1 MDTRPTNSSRRKFL
15 YGSGS
20 VASVI
25 IVLAILVFLAFL
37 ADRYYW
43 RWDVNADQSQSLT
56 KITRNIVA
64 EVKEPL
70 KITAFLPEGQ
80 PERQTGKELLDNY
93 HYQNRLIS
101 VNIVDPERQPLEAQ
115 QAGYRLP
122 GNVLLEYQ
130 GHRQIV
136 SSPTEENITDA
147 IRKLLNPKSKK
158 IFFLTGHGERGD
170 KESDKGSFFTAR
182 QALTKEGLEVQD
194 LNLMTQ
200 TKVPADAATVV
211 LAGPGKPL
219 FPNEI
224 KALQDYLDHGGRVL
238 LLLEPQKDG
247 GLKDFMAAYGIVPDD
262 RMILDDNQVS
272 RALGASVT
280 MPLVIQYG
288 KHRITQD
295 FSNVVTIFPL
305 ARPLFLAKDLPKS
318 VTLTPLAITTQT
330 SYAKQGQEWLKE
342 NKAEFN
348 AQQDLKG
355 PFTLAVLAQKQP
367 TAPEP
372 KSPPEASGKQTATS
386 PVPQEGSVKK
396 STESQIQKE
405 PAPKKAEEAQT
416 PEEAQKAAAPNGDST
431 TSEKEQKTAYLAVFG
446 DTDFADNTYFNISGN
461 GDLFLNTVN
470 FLASEES
477 QISLRAPEKKSQ
489 PLLLTGY
496 QGWALLF
503 VCLIFIPLAIIIAGT
518 SAYLR
523 RRSQR

>member
-20 VASVI
+20 VASVF

-56 KITRNIVA
+56 KVTKNIVA
-64 EVKEPL
+64 AVKEPL

-80 PERQTGKELLDNY
+80 PDRQTGKELLDNY
-93 HYQNRLIS
+93 HYQNRLIT

-130 GHRQIV
+130 GRRQMAN
-136 SSPTEENITDA
+136 SPTEENITDA
-147 IRKLLNPKSKK
+147 IRKLLNPQSKK
-158 IFFLTGHGERGD
+158 VFFLTGHGERGD
-170 KESDKGSFFTAR
+170 KESDKGSFFVAR

-194 LNLMTQ
+194 LNLVTQ
-200 TKVPADAATVV
+200 VKMPEDAAAVV
-211 LAGPGKPL
+211 LAGPEKPL
-219 FPNEI
+219 FPYEV
-224 KALQDYLDHGGRVL
+224 KALQEYLDRGGRIL

-247 GLKDFMAAYGIVPDD
+247 GLKEFMAAYGIVPDD

-295 FSNVVTIFPL
+295 FNNVVTIFPL
-305 ARPLFLAKDLPKS
+305 ARPLFLAKDLPKA
-318 VTLTPLAITTQT
+318 VHLTPIAMTTQT
-330 SYAKQGQEWLKE
+330 SYAKQGQDWLKQ

-355 PFTLAVLAQKQP
+355 PFTLAVLAQKQLP
-367 TAPEP
+367 APET
-372 KSPPEASGKQTATS
+372 KSPPEAAAKPAAT
-386 PVPQEGSVKK
+386 PPAPQKYNGQKVNEAKN
-396 STESQIQKE
+396 QKE
-405 PAPKKAEEAQT
+405 AAPKAAE
-416 PEEAQKAAAPNGDST
+416 AAPKLDEAKKPAAPSSDAAK
-431 TSEKEQKTAYLAVFG
+431 SETEPKTAYLAVFG

-470 FLASEES
+470 FLVSEEN

-496 QGWALLF
+496 QGWAMLL
-503 VCLIFIPLAIIIAGT
+503 VCLILIPLAIIIAGT

-523 RRSQR
+523 RRARR

>member
-1 MDTRPTNSSRRKFL
+1 MDTRPTNSARRKFL

-101 VNIVDPERQPLEAQ
+101 LSIVDPERQPLEAQ

-130 GHRQIV
+130 GHRQIAN
-136 SSPTEENITDA
+136 SPTEDNITDA

-170 KESDKGSFFTAR
+170 KESDKGGFFAAR

-219 FPNEI
+219 FPNEV
-224 KALQDYLDHGGRVL
+224 KALQDYLDRGGRVL

-318 VTLTPLAITTQT
+318 VHLTPLAITTQT

-523 RRSQR
+523 RRSRR

>member
-1 MDTRPTNSSRRKFL
+1 MDIRPTTSSKRKIL

-25 IVLAILVFLAFL
+25 IVVAILVFLAFL
-37 ADRYYW
+37 GDRYYW

-56 KITRNIVA
+56 KITKNIVA

-80 PERQTGKELLDNY
+80 PERQTGKELLENY

-101 VNIVDPERQPLEAQ
+101 VTTVDPERQPLEAQ

-130 GHRQIV
+130 GRRQMAN
-136 SSPTEENITDA
+136 SPTEENITDA
-147 IRKLLNPKSKK
+147 IRKLLNPQSKK
-158 IFFLTGHGERGD
+158 VFFLTGHGERGD
-170 KESDKGSFFTAR
+170 KESDKGSFHAAR

-194 LNLMTQ
+194 LNLVTQ
-200 TKVPADAATVV
+200 AKVPADAAAVV
-211 LAGPGKPL
+211 LAGPEKAL
-219 FPNEI
+219 FPYEV
-224 KALQDYLDHGGRVL
+224 KALQDYLDQGGRVL
-238 LLLEPQKDG
+238 LLLEPQKDA
-247 GLKDFMAAYGIVPDD
+247 GLKEFLAGFGIVPDD

-318 VTLTPLAITTQT
+318 VQLTPLAITTKT
-330 SYAKQGQEWLKE
+330 SYAKQGQDWLKE
-342 NKAEFN
+342 GKAEFN

-355 PFTLAVLAQKQP
+355 PFTLAVLAEKRLAEPQPDTGVDVKQSAAPQAPSAGVAGKTAEQPQK
-367 TAPEP
+367 EDDLK
-372 KSPPEASGKQTATS
+372 KSPET
-386 PVPQEGSVKK
+386 
-396 STESQIQKE
+396 
-405 PAPKKAEEAQT
+405 PKGDDV
-416 PEEAQKAAAPNGDST
+416 QKAAEPDGDSAK
-431 TSEKEQKTAYLAVFG
+431 SESREKTAYLAVFG
-446 DTDFADNTYFNISGN
+446 DTDFADNTYFNLSGN
-461 GDLFLNTVN
+461 GDLFLNTMN
-470 FLASEES
+470 FLVSEES
-477 QISLRAPEKKSQ
+477 QITLRAQEKKSQ

-496 QGWALLF
+496 QGWALLL

-523 RRSQR
+523 RRSRR

>member
-1 MDTRPTNSSRRKFL
+1 MDTRPTSSSRRKFL

-56 KITRNIVA
+56 KITKNIVS

-101 VNIVDPERQPLEAQ
+101 ISIVDPERQPLEAQ

-130 GHRQIV
+130 GHRQIAN
-136 SSPTEENITDA
+136 SPTEENITDA

-170 KESDKGSFFTAR
+170 KESDQGSFFAAR

-200 TKVPADAATVV
+200 TKVPADAAAVV
-211 LAGPGKPL
+211 LAGPEKPL
-219 FPNEI
+219 FPYEV
-224 KALQDYLDHGGRVL
+224 KALQDYLDRGGRVL

-247 GLKDFMAAYGIVPDD
+247 GLKEFLAAYGIVPDD

-305 ARPLFLAKDLPKS
+305 ARPLFLAKDLPKE
-318 VTLTPLAITTQT
+318 VHLTPLAITTQT

-342 NKAEFN
+342 NKGEFN

-355 PFTLAVLAQKQP
+355 PFTLAVLAQKHLAAEP
-367 TAPEP
+367 T
-372 KSPPEASGKQTATS
+372 SPPEAAGKQTGTS
-386 PVPQEGSVKK
+386 PVPQEGNVKK
-396 STESQIQKE
+396 SPESQMQKE
-405 PAPKKAEEAQT
+405 PDLKKAEGVQKPDDAK
-416 PEEAQKAAAPNGDST
+416 KAAAPNGDAAK
-431 TSEKEQKTAYLAVFG
+431 SETEEKTAYLAVFG

-461 GDLFLNTVN
+461 GDFFLNTVN

-523 RRSQR
+523 RRARR